1 MQSRY
6 TQLVSS
12 NTLQLTCILHQVVF
26 SHSGSG
32 PAHSSTHS
40 STHSYK
46 VFMKA
51 EDAKTKKKSDMWA
64 APAAE
69 SSSKKE
75 S

>member
-6 TQLVSS
+6 MQLVSY

-26 SHSGSG
+26 SHSGRG
-32 PAHSSTHS
+32 PAHS